1 MSARELEALI
11 QQSLADPSITPATRA
26 SVERVFNQRAM
37 DRETVTV
44 FCAQAIVLARAAMA
58 DDRMRETFR
67 WVLSLAELTQDG
79 AKPKPP
85 PAPAP
90 AVAPPKQAP
99 AEAGGRAT
107 FSPGDRCLD
116 AIRDEF
122 GRAKSRVDVCVFTIT
137 DDRIRA
143 AMLDARRRGVVI
155 RVISDNDKSMDEGS
169 DVEPLRRV
177 GVEVRVDQTEAH
189 MHHKFA
195 IFDGARLLNGSYN
208 WTRSAANYNQE
219 NVVVTGDRA
228 LVDAFGAEFERLWQ
242 RFATQR

>member
-1 MSARELEALI
+1 MGARELEALI

-26 SVERVFNQRAM
+26 SVERVFRQRAM
-37 DRETVTV
+37 DRETVTL
-44 FCAQAIVLARAAMA
+44 FCAQAIVLARAAMT
-58 DDRMRETFR
+58 DERMRETFR
-67 WVLSLAELTQDG
+67 WVLSLAELTRDD
-79 AKPKPP
+79 ATPR
-85 PAPAP
+85 AP
-90 AVAPPKQAP
+90 V

-107 FSPGDRCLD
+107 FSPGDQCLD

-122 GRAKSRVDVCVFTIT
+122 ERAKRKVDVCVFTIT

-143 AMLDARRRGVVI
+143 AMLDARRRGVAI

-169 DVEPLRRV
+169 DIEPLRRA

-195 IFDGARLLNGSYN
+195 LFDGARLLNGSYN

-219 NVVVTGDRA
+219 NVVVTADRA
-228 LVDAFGAEFERLWQ
+228 LVDAFGAEFERLWG
-242 RFATQR
+242 RFATRR

>member
-1 MSARELEALI
+1 MGARELEALI
-11 QQSLADPSITPATRA
+11 QQSLADPSITHATRA
-26 SVERVFNQRAM
+26 SVERVFGQRAM
-37 DRETVTV
+37 DRETVTL
-44 FCAQAIVLARAAMA
+44 FCAQAIVLARASMS
-58 DDRMRETFR
+58 DDRMRDTFR

-79 AKPKPP
+79 AKPA
-85 PAPAP
+85 APS
-90 AVAPPKQAP
+90 
-99 AEAGGRAT
+99 AETGGRAT
-107 FSPGDRCLD
+107 FSPGDQCLD
-116 AIRDEF
+116 AIREEF
-122 GRAKSRVDVCVFTIT
+122 GRAKRKVDVCVFTIT
-137 DDRIRA
+137 DDRIRN

-169 DVEPLRRV
+169 DIEPLRRA

-228 LVDAFGAEFERLWQ
+228 LVDAFGAEFERLWT